1 MNFHNA
7 YLKDYISHF
16 TTEQTRA
23 RMFDAKIKSL
33 TFDDEGIDAIVLG
46 SEAYEVIIGVKEKR
60 ILYASCTCPY
70 DKGGKCKHI
79 ALVLFEAD
87 KRMDWDDQENGST
100 EDDMLP
106 STFSATSPNLEE
118 PQEHRFVLENFNI
131 EELSEAFIA
140 RFSAT
145 GPGEI
150 QQRASC
156 DIRKLEVN
164 SGIFHNTTG
173 FWDSVYLEVQLDP
186 ETKTLSLDCD
196 CKKPKRK
203 MCEHQSAWMHI
214 LLRNYDIRIFFDKK
228 LRQAKS
234 LRYAEKYGLEKESD
248 LDRFFEL
255 QRDNLSTRFV
265 LKRKDLLPLDKDS
278 LKQIGLQML
287 PEKVSLK
294 ESLAVNT
301 NTQKGLVFSQ
311 SKYSTNFFI
320 HYFEANVSKEGA
332 IKNPLREKNPI
343 HELDHYEDV
352 ESIKFF
358 TAISL
363 FKERYENS
371 ATTRDKLKALRTIA
385 KNPLKLPFY
394 YHDTKLSDNITVQSV
409 KAVRIS
415 PSEHLYMSFH
425 VKASDQF
432 YEILA
437 YVHLNGKKVNL
448 RMVRLRYEF
457 IFMYEAQFFL
467 VDNPYYLKLFKFF
480 KEHQFK
486 LTIHQSGFEQFKS
499 SFLDPIEDKVEINYA
514 FIKPAT
520 NRQLVEKGFHTEIKR
535 TIYLEE
541 SEDYIL
547 ITPSVRYGEL
557 EIPALGLK
565 KINAF
570 DDQGNWFSVERDH
583 HLENNFVGL
592 VMRQHQEFE
601 EQLGQFDY
609 FYLHRRDFLDSG
621 WFIDAFEVW
630 KNHEIE
636 VLGFNKIRNNR
647 LNFNKMKVNVTVS
660 SGVDWFETS
669 AKIKFGDE
677 EVSLKQV
684 QKAIKNASRFIQ
696 LDDGTQGMMPEEW
709 IEKFSRY
716 FRSGEVQGETIRTAK
731 INFSVID
738 DLYEKEMLSV
748 DVAEEVSWLNSKIAS
763 FKTIHDVKVPKGLKA
778 ELRDYQKQGLNWLNF
793 LDEFNFGGCLA
804 DDMGLG
810 KTVQVLAFIQ
820 SQKEKTKGLT
830 NLVVVPTSLLFN
842 WQRESEK
849 FAPKLSILCVYG
861 NGRVK
866 NTLSFPKYDI
876 VLTSYGTLMSDIAHL
891 KDFRFHSIFLDES
904 QAIKNPESQRYKT
917 VRLLKAK
924 NRVVL
929 TGTPIE
935 NNTFDLY
942 AQMSFVN
949 PGLFLS
955 QKRFKDEFSTP
966 IDKFKDIRR
975 AKELQQKINPFI
987 LRRTKK
993 QVARELPEKTEMV
1006 MYCEMDAEQRKVYDS
1021 YKNEIR
1027 EQFLKPATA
1036 DSPENKSML
1045 ILKGLTKLRQICD
1058 SPAILSDEADYGSS
1072 SAKMRVL
1079 LEEIEARSK
1088 HHKILVF
1095 SQFVSMLD
1103 LIRVELDKLKISHEY
1118 LTGQTKDREE
1128 KVHSFQNDD
1137 EIRVFLISLKA
1148 GGTGLNL
1155 TEADYV
1161 FLVDPW
1167 WNPAVENQAI
1177 DRCYRIGQKKNVV
1190 AVRLITPGTIEE
1202 KIMALQENKR
1212 ELAEDIIK
1220 TDVNI
1225 LKSLSQEDLL
1235 GLLS

>member
-1 MNFHNA
+1 
-7 YLKDYISHF
+7 
-16 TTEQTRA
+16 
-23 RMFDAKIKSL
+23 MFDAKIKTL
-33 TFDDEGIDAIVLG
+33 TFGEEGIDALVAG
-46 SEAYEVIIGVKEKR
+46 SEVYEVSIAVKDHR

-87 KRMDWDDQENGST
+87 KRMDWDTQGDEPPV
-100 EDDMLP
+100 EAVRP
-106 STFSATSPNLEE
+106 SGFSASSPNLEKPE
-118 PQEHRFVLENFNI
+118 EHRFVFENFQI
-131 EELSEAFIA
+131 GELSESMITH
-140 RFSAT
+140 FSAVSA
-145 GPGEI
+145 GEI
-150 QQRASC
+150 QQRITC
-156 DIRKLEVN
+156 DVRKLEIN
-164 SGIFHNTTG
+164 SGVFHNTTG
-173 FWDSVYLEVQLDP
+173 FWDSVYVEATLDP
-186 ETKTLSLDCD
+186 ENKTLILECD
-196 CKKPKRK
+196 CKKPKRR

-228 LRQAKS
+228 LRQAKC

-248 LDRFFEL
+248 LDQFFEL
-255 QRDNLSTRFV
+255 QRDHAASRFV

-278 LKQIGLQML
+278 LKQLSLQLL

-294 ESLAVNT
+294 ESLAPQP
-301 NTQKGLVFSQ
+301 NTQNGLVFSQ
-311 SKYSTNFFI
+311 SKYSSNFFI
-320 HYFEANVSKEGA
+320 YYFEANTSKDGG

-343 HELDHYEDV
+343 QEMDHYDDV
-352 ESIKFF
+352 DSIKFF

-394 YHDTKLSDNITVQSV
+394 YHNTKLSENITVQSTKPV
-409 KAVRIS
+409 KIS
-415 PSEHLYMSFH
+415 LSEHLYMSFQ
-425 VKASDQF
+425 VKASERF
-432 YEILA
+432 YEIMG

-457 IFMYEAQFFL
+457 IFMYEGQFFL

-486 LTIHQSGFEQFKS
+486 LTIHESGFEEFKTN
-499 SFLDPIEDKVEINYA
+499 FLDPIEDKVEINYA
-514 FIKPAT
+514 FIKPAS
-520 NRQLVEKGFHTEIKR
+520 NRQLVEKGFHSEIKR
-535 TIYLEE
+535 SIYLEE

-547 ITPSVRYGEL
+547 ITPSVRYGEI
-557 EIPALGLK
+557 EIPALSLK

-570 DDQGNWFSVERDH
+570 DSKGDWFSVERDH

-592 VMRQHQEFE
+592 VMRQHPDFE

-609 FYLHRRDFLDSG
+609 FYLHRRVFLDSG

-636 VLGFNKIRNNR
+636 VLGFNRIKDNK
-647 LNFNKMKVNVTVS
+647 LNFNKMKVSVTVS
-660 SGVDWFETS
+660 SGMDWFETS
-669 AKIKFGDE
+669 AKIKFGNE

-696 LDDGTQGMMPEEW
+696 LDDGSQGMIPEDW

-716 FRSGEVQGETIRTAK
+716 FRSGEVHGETIRTAK

-738 DLYEKEMLSV
+738 DLYEKEMLSG
-748 DVAEEVSWLNSKIAS
+748 DVGEEISWLNSKIAS

-778 ELRDYQKQGLNWLNF
+778 DLRDYQKQGLNWLNF

-810 KTVQVLAFIQ
+810 KTLQVIAFIQ

-842 WQRESEK
+842 WQRECEK
-849 FAPKLSILCVYG
+849 FAPKLTVLPVYG
-861 NGRVK
+861 NSREK
-866 NTLSFPKYDI
+866 NPLVFAKYDI
-876 VLTSYGTLMSDIAHL
+876 VLTSYGTLMSDITHL
-891 KDFRFHSIFLDES
+891 KDFRFHYIFLDES

-924 NRVVL
+924 NRIVL

-1006 MYCEMDAEQRKVYDS
+1006 IYCEMDAEQRKVYDS

-1027 EQFLKPATA
+1027 EQFLKPVTA

-1058 SPAILSDEADYGSS
+1058 SPRILSDEADYGSS

-1079 LEEIEARSK
+1079 LEEIESRSK

-1103 LIRVELDKLKISHEY
+1103 LIREELDKLKISHEY

-1202 KIMALQENKR
+1202 KIMLLQENKR